1 MEVSCNRYLI
11 ESELNLADMY
21 FGSDSRCFIFTSK
34 TFDYKKNEF
43 KNIKV
48 DKPSC

>member
-34 TFDYKKNEF
+34 KFYKINKVSY
-43 KNIKV
+43 NIQV
-48 DKPSC
+48 D

>member
-34 TFDYKKNEF
+34 KFD
-43 KNIKV
+43 
-48 DKPSC
+48 